1 MSRKYNKRCYG
12 RQDLLLLPS
21 GLQNPKKTLDNQDTH
36 MITSVMLARQIT
48 LPNPPNRSNSFAP
61 TFLQPLGFLFATSV
75 VCFQQLAASFR
86 KTPGVGVRARKSR
99 HSHFQPFPR
108 SGAATPFLPITSLQT
123 QQFHA
128 ITHSFAQ
135 RQPNISIVSNA
146 LRTLSIATGVV
157 PLRPS
162 GGRRRRRVRGR
173 CCRQKFFA
181 SPMTSATSVCAI
193 SVVVVYVP
201 GGGVPVQTC

>member
-1 MSRKYNKRCYG
+1 MSRKYNTLCYG
-12 RQDLLLLPS
+12 REELLLLPS
-21 GLQNPKKTLDNQDTH
+21 GVQNPKKTLDNPYTH
-36 MITSVMLARQIT
+36 MLTSVMLARQIT
-48 LPNPPNRSNSFAP
+48 LPHPPNQANSFAP
-61 TFLQPLGFLFATSV
+61 ALLPPLSSLFAAPLL
-75 VCFQQLAASFR
+75 CFQQLAASFR

-135 RQPNISIVSNA
+135 RQPNISIVSNT

-162 GGRRRRRVRGR
+162 DGRRRRRVRGR
-173 CCRQKFFA
+173 CCREKFFA
-181 SPMTSATSVCAI
+181 SPMTSAKSVCAI
-193 SVVVVYVP
+193 SVVVAYVP

>member
-108 SGAATPFLPITSLQT
+108 SGAATPFLPIT
-123 QQFHA
+123 FM
-128 ITHSFAQ
+128 
-135 RQPNISIVSNA
+135 R
-146 LRTLSIATGVV
+146 LRTL
-157 PLRPS
+157 LRNGNPIS
-162 GGRRRRRVRGR
+162 LLFPMPCALFLSPRGWYPFDLVMAVAAGEFADDVADRSFLRRR
-173 CCRQKFFA
+173 
-181 SPMTSATSVCAI
+181 
-193 SVVVVYVP
+193 
-201 GGGVPVQTC
+201 